1 VRDRAKQARAV
12 ASRPNA
18 GTSPRRPPP
27 FPEEA
32 PGHDARGLP
41 HRPRTGRGPPESVR
55 TGRFLLDPRLDVAN
69 DPILLGNSDGSTTKT
84 PCTTTREVIASTKYL
99 RSVLAEALV
108 TRRTTDSP
116 PQGEVALQPA
126 AAARLSSRP
135 SHAIGGSL
143 GKLAIGAAGVV
154 FGDIGTSPL
163 YALKECVD
171 PDHGV
176 AATQANLFGL
186 VSLVFWSLT
195 MVVTVKYLTFIMKAD
210 NRGEG
215 GILAL
220 LALIPQNG
228 KKDPTR
234 LGWVAA
240 IVLFGAALLYGDG
253 VITPAISVLSAVEGL
268 GVATTRLTPAVV
280 PLTVIIL
287 AGLFWVQKRGTE
299 SIGGMFGPM
308 MVVWFLVIAA
318 LGVVHIAHYPVI
330 LSAVHPLYA
339 VEFFAVHR
347 GGAFLVLGSVVLV
360 ITGGEALYA
369 DMGHFGR
376 APIRFAWFGLVMP
389 ALLLNY
395 FGQAACIIQNPTA
408 AANPF
413 FAMAPP
419 SLLYFMVALST
430 VATIIA
436 SQALISGA
444 YSLTRQA
451 VQLGFCPRVTIVHT
465 SGEAEGQIF
474 IPEVNV
480 ALAIAC
486 IWLVLTFK
494 ESSALAAAYGIAVTG
509 TMAITSVVYF
519 MVLTRAWHWPMWKA
533 GPLVVLFLSF
543 DIPFF
548 GANALKFFHGGWFPI
563 AVALCVFLVMTT
575 WKKGRTLLGQS
586 LASRMLPTEM
596 FLEDIDRHRPHRVA
610 GTAVFM
616 SSNPTGIPIVLLHHW
631 KHNQVL
637 HETVVLL
644 SILSEPIPEVSS
656 SSRVTFTDLG
666 RGFFQVTAHYGFME
680 TPNVPQVMRRAAE
693 LGVPCVPARTSY
705 FLGRETLLATG
716 QTRMLPWRK
725 TLFSFISRNSRSAT
739 HYFGIPPDRVVELGM
754 QISF

>member
-1 VRDRAKQARAV
+1 
-12 ASRPNA
+12 
-18 GTSPRRPPP
+18 
-27 FPEEA
+27 
-32 PGHDARGLP
+32 
-41 HRPRTGRGPPESVR
+41 
-55 TGRFLLDPRLDVAN
+55 
-69 DPILLGNSDGSTTKT
+69 
-84 PCTTTREVIASTKYL
+84 
-99 RSVLAEALV
+99 
-108 TRRTTDSP
+108 
-116 PQGEVALQPA
+116 
-126 AAARLSSRP
+126 
-135 SHAIGGSL
+135 
-143 GKLAIGAAGVV
+143 
-154 FGDIGTSPL
+154 
-163 YALKECVD
+163 
-171 PDHGV
+171 
-176 AATQANLFGL
+176 
-186 VSLVFWSLT
+186 

-220 LALIPQNG
+220 LALIPKQA

-234 LGWVAA
+234 IGWVAA
-240 IVLFGAALLYGDG
+240 LVIFGAALLYGDG

-280 PLTVIIL
+280 PLTVVIL

-308 MVVWFLVIAA
+308 MVLWFIVISVMG
-318 LGVVHIAHYPVI
+318 LVHIVAYPSILAAVNPIYAIDFFRAH
-330 LSAVHPLYA
+330 
-339 VEFFAVHR
+339 
-347 GGAFLVLGSVVLV
+347 GWQAFVVLGSVVLV

-376 APIRFAWFGLVMP
+376 APIRFAWFALVMP

-395 FGQAACIIQNPTA
+395 FGQAACIIQHPDA

-413 FAMAPP
+413 FAMTPP
-419 SLLYFMVALST
+419 SLLYFIVALST

-451 VQLGFCPRVTIVHT
+451 VQLGFCPRVTIIHT
-465 SGEAEGQIF
+465 SDEAEGQIF
-474 IPEVNV
+474 VPEVNI

-509 TMAITSVVYF
+509 TMAITSIVYF
-519 MVLTRAWHWPMWKA
+519 MVLTRAWHWPVWKA
-533 GPLVVLFLSF
+533 GPLVALFLSF

-548 GANALKFFHGGWFPI
+548 AANALKFFHGGWFPI
-563 AVALCVFLVMTT
+563 AVAVGVFLVMTT
-575 WKKGRTLLGQS
+575 WKKGRTLLGQN
-586 LASRMLPTEM
+586 LATRMLPTEL
-596 FLEDIDRHRPHRVA
+596 FLEDVDKHQPHRVP

-616 SSNPTGIPIVLLHHW
+616 SSNPAGIPIVLLHHW

-637 HETVVLL
+637 HETVALL
-644 SILSEPIPEVSS
+644 SITSEPIPEVPS
-656 SSRVTFTDLG
+656 SSRVVVTDLG

-680 TPNVPQVMRRAAE
+680 TPNVPQVMKRVAE
-693 LGVPCVPARTSY
+693 LGVPCVPERTSY

-716 QTRMLPWRK
+716 HTPMFAWRK

>member
-1 VRDRAKQARAV
+1 M
-12 ASRPNA
+12 
-18 GTSPRRPPP
+18 
-27 FPEEA
+27 
-32 PGHDARGLP
+32 
-41 HRPRTGRGPPESVR
+41 
-55 TGRFLLDPRLDVAN
+55 
-69 DPILLGNSDGSTTKT
+69 
-84 PCTTTREVIASTKYL
+84 
-99 RSVLAEALV
+99 LAEALV
-108 TRRTTDSP
+108 TRRTTDSSPEATVATQPVAAVRVSSLP
-116 PQGEVALQPA
+116 PHSV
-126 AAARLSSRP
+126 S
-135 SHAIGGSL
+135 GGL
-143 GKLAIGAAGVV
+143 TKLAIGAAGVV

-171 PDHGV
+171 VDHGV
-176 AATQANLFGL
+176 AATSANLFGL
-186 VSLVFWSLT
+186 VSLIFWSLT

-220 LALIPQNG
+220 LALLPRQD

-234 LGWVAA
+234 IGWVAA
-240 IVLFGAALLYGDG
+240 MVLFGAALLYGDG

-280 PLTVIIL
+280 PLTVAIL

-318 LGVVHIAHYPVI
+318 LGLVHIVQYPRI
-330 LSAVHPLYA
+330 LGAVHPIYA
-339 VEFFAVHR
+339 VRFFATH
-347 GGAFLVLGSVVLV
+347 GWHAFLVLGSVVLC

-376 APIRFAWFGLVMP
+376 APIRFAWFALVMP

-395 FGQAACIIQNPTA
+395 FGQAACIIQHSA
-408 AANPF
+408 AASNPF
-413 FAMAPP
+413 FAMGPP

-509 TMAITSVVYF
+509 TMAITSIVYF
-519 MVLTRAWHWPMWKA
+519 MVLTRAWHWPVWKA
-533 GPLVVLFLSF
+533 GLLILLFLSF

-548 GANALKFFHGGWFPI
+548 AANALKFFHGGWFPI
-563 AVALCVFLVMTT
+563 AVALGVFLVMTT

-586 LASRMLPTEM
+586 LVNRMLPTEL
-596 FLEDIDRHRPHRVA
+596 FLEDVDRHCPHRVP

-637 HETVVLL
+637 HETIVLL
-644 SILSEPIPEVSS
+644 SISSEPIPEVPSGA
-656 SSRVTFTDLG
+656 RVTVANLG

-693 LGVPCVPARTSY
+693 LGVPCQPERTSY

-716 QTRMLPWRK
+716 QTPMFAWRK
-725 TLFSFISRNSRSAT
+725 SLFSFISRNSRSAT